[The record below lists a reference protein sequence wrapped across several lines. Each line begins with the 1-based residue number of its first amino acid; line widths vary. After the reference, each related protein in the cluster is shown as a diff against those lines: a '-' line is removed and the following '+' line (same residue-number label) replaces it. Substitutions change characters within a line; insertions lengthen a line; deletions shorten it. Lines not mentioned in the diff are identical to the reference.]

1 MYGPND
7 ADKVLTIR
15 ISQSEYD
22 QLKAIVDNR
31 RWHWPRVTVS
41 SKAREM
47 IVYCLNHQM
56 ERFKEE

>member
-1 MYGPND
+1 MYGAND

-47 IVYCLNHQM
+47 IAYCLKHEM
-56 ERFKEE
+56 DRFKEE